1 MHLPKR
7 NGRSRTWA
15 RTLSILAA
23 AIGTTSVLSGP
34 VRAQV
39 TFASAG
45 NVAEV
50 TYAKDVASIVQNNCL
65 VCHRPGGIG
74 PMDLATYE
82 DARRY
87 ARRIREQVA
96 NRLMPPYYYDNDIGI
111 QDLEHDWRLSQED
124 IDKVVAWVDQGAPLG
139 NPADM
144 PPPPDLSDTDEWVFA
159 PEFGQPDV
167 IVRSSPIDVPANGLD
182 MWHRPIVPVGI
193 TTDRC
198 IRAIQ
203 VKPAGDAK
211 GVVHHAN
218 STFQRQLDDG
228 GFEGTGDRA
237 SEYAMG
243 KLGELIPDGVCRVA
257 PANSYIAWDI
267 HLFPGGLGAAAA
279 NAVLPGNVVEMGL
292 WLHPENY
299 EYKYKQDLA
308 SYDIDEGELVM
319 KPHGT
324 AMSQGFQVFD
334 HPVRIDSFQPHGHLR
349 LRSASLEIL
358 YPETNR
364 IEVISMISNWSAIW
378 HQSHIYA
385 ADAAP
390 LLPAGAVL
398 IMKQWYD
405 NSANN
410 PNVADP
416 EMWVDAGSRT
426 ADEMDHA
433 WIAVT
438 HLDEE
443 GYQELLEQRRA
454 NQERRITDQ

>member
-1 MHLPKR
+1 VALV
-7 NGRSRTWA
+7 
-15 RTLSILAA
+15 AA
-23 AIGTTSVLSGP
+23 VAFHSG
-34 VRAQV
+34 VDAQV
-39 TFASAG
+39 SFASTG

-50 TYAKDVASIVQNNCL
+50 TYAKDVAPIIQNNCM

-74 PMDLATYE
+74 PMDLMTYE

-87 ARRIREQVA
+87 ARRIREQVS

-111 QDLEHDWRLSQED
+111 QELEHDWRLSQED

-144 PPPPDLSDTDEWVFA
+144 PPAPNLIDTDEWAFT
-159 PEFGQPDV
+159 PELGQPDV
-167 IVRSSPIDVPANGLD
+167 VVRSTPIDIPASGLD

-198 IRAIQ
+198 IKAIQ

-218 STFQRQLDDG
+218 STFQRLQDDG
-228 GFEGTGDRA
+228 SFEGTGDRA

-243 KLGELIPDGVCRVA
+243 KLGELIPEGVCRVA

-267 HLFPGGLGAAAA
+267 HLFPGGIGAAAA
-279 NAVLPGNVVEMGL
+279 NDVLPGNVVEMGL

-308 SYDIDEGELVM
+308 SYDIDEGELVL

-324 AMSQGFQVFD
+324 AMAQGFHVFD

-358 YPETNR
+358 YPETGR
-364 IEVISMISNWSAIW
+364 IEVISMISNWSAVW
-378 HQSHIYA
+378 HQSHIYK
-385 ADAAP
+385 ADVAP

-405 NSANN
+405 NTANN
-410 PNVADP
+410 PNVQDP
-416 EMWVDAGSRT
+416 EMWVDAGART

-443 GYQELLEQRRA
+443 GYQELLAQRQA
-454 NQERRITDQ
+454 NQERRVTDQ

>member
-1 MHLPKR
+1 MMQ
-7 NGRSRTWA
+7 RSLERA
-15 RTLSILAA
+15 ALALVA
-23 AIGTTSVLSGP
+23 TVAFQSG
-34 VRAQV
+34 VDAQV
-39 TFASAG
+39 SFASSG
-45 NVAEV
+45 DVAEV
-50 TYAKDVASIVQNNCL
+50 TYAKDVAPIIQNNCM

-74 PMDLATYE
+74 PMDLLTYE

-87 ARRIREQVA
+87 ARRIREQVS
-96 NRLMPPYYYDNDIGI
+96 NRLMPPYYYDRDIGI
-111 QDLEHDWRLSQED
+111 QELEHDMRLSQDD
-124 IDKVVAWVDQGAPLG
+124 IDKVVSWVDQGAPLG
-139 NPADM
+139 DPADM
-144 PPPPDLSDTDEWVFA
+144 PPPPNLIDTDEWAFA
-159 PEFGQPDV
+159 PELGQPDV
-167 IVRSSPIDVPANGLD
+167 VVRSTPIDIPASGLD

-218 STFQRQLDDG
+218 STFQRPTADG

-243 KLGELIPDGVCRVA
+243 KLGELIPEGVCRVV
-257 PANSYIAWDI
+257 PANSFIAWDI
-267 HLFPGGLGAAAA
+267 HLFPGGIGAAAA
-279 NAVLPGNVVEMGL
+279 NDVLPGNVVEMGL
-292 WLHPENY
+292 WLWPENY
-299 EYKYKQDLA
+299 EYRYKQDLA

-324 AMSQGFQVFD
+324 AMAQGFQVFD

-358 YPETNR
+358 YPETGR

-378 HQSHIYA
+378 HQSHIYK

-410 PNVADP
+410 PNVVDP
-416 EMWVDAGSRT
+416 EMWVDAGART

-443 GYQELLEQRRA
+443 GYQELLAERQA
-454 NQERRITDQ
+454 KQGRRITDQ

>member
-1 MHLPKR
+1 MSMHLPKWHVGAVALVATLAVS
-7 NGRSRTWA
+7 GR
-15 RTLSILAA
+15 LD
-23 AIGTTSVLSGP
+23 
-34 VRAQV
+34 AQV
-39 TFASAG
+39 TFASGAA
-45 NVAEV
+45 AEV
-50 TYAKDVASIVQNNCL
+50 TYAKDVATIIQNNCT

-74 PMDLATYE
+74 PMDLVSYE

-87 ARRIREQVA
+87 ARRIREQVV
-96 NRLMPPYYYDNDIGI
+96 NRLMPPYYYDSDIGI
-111 QDLEHDWRLSQED
+111 QDLEHDWRLSEAD
-124 IDKVVAWVDQGAPLG
+124 IATVAAWVDQGAPLG
-139 NPADM
+139 DPADM
-144 PPPPDLSDTDEWVFA
+144 PPPPNLIDTEEWVFT
-159 PEFGQPDV
+159 PELGQPDI
-167 IVRSSPIDVPANGLD
+167 IVRSTPIDIPANGLD
-182 MWHRPIVPVGI
+182 MWHRPIVPVGN

-198 IRAIQ
+198 IKAIQ

-218 STFQRQLDDG
+218 STFQRMQDDG
-228 GFEGTGDRA
+228 SFEGTGDRA

-243 KLGELIPDGVCRVA
+243 KLGELIPEGVCRVA

-267 HLFPGGLGAAAA
+267 HLFPGGIGAAAA
-279 NAVLPGNVVEMGL
+279 NSVLEGNVVEMGL
-292 WLHPENY
+292 WLHPEDYQY
-299 EYKYKQDLA
+299 EYKQDLA
-308 SYDIDEGELVM
+308 SYDIDEGELVL

-324 AMSQGFQVFD
+324 AMAQGFYVWD

-358 YPETNR
+358 YPENMR
-364 IEVISMISNWSAIW
+364 IEVISMISNWSAVW

-405 NSANN
+405 NTAGN
-410 PNVADP
+410 PNVIDP
-416 EMWVDAGSRT
+416 DMWVDSGART

-443 GYQELLEQRRA
+443 GYHELLEQRAA
-454 NQERRITDQ
+454 NQERRITDQD

>member
-1 MHLPKR
+1 MMQ
-7 NGRSRTWA
+7 RSLERA
-15 RTLSILAA
+15 ALALVA
-23 AIGTTSVLSGP
+23 AVAFQGGVD
-34 VRAQV
+34 AQV
-39 TFASAG
+39 SFASSG
-45 NVAEV
+45 DVAEV
-50 TYAKDVASIVQNNCL
+50 TYAKDVAAIIQNNCV

-74 PMDLATYE
+74 PMDLVTYE

-111 QDLEHDWRLSQED
+111 QELEHDWRLSQED
-124 IDKVVAWVDQGAPLG
+124 IDMVVAWVDQGAPLG

-144 PPPPDLSDTDEWVFA
+144 PPAPELIDTEEWVFT
-159 PEFGQPDV
+159 PELGQPDV
-167 IVRSSPIDVPANGLD
+167 VVSSTPIDIPANGLD

-218 STFQRQLDDG
+218 STFQRLQDDG
-228 GFEGTGDRA
+228 SFEGTGDRA

-243 KLGELIPDGVCRVA
+243 KLGELIPEGVCRVA

-267 HLFPGGLGAAAA
+267 HLFPGGIGAAAA
-279 NAVLPGNVVEMGL
+279 NAVLPGNRVEMGL
-292 WLHPENY
+292 WLWPENY

-308 SYDIDEGELVM
+308 SYDIDEGELVL

-324 AMSQGFQVFD
+324 AMAQGFTVFD

-358 YPETNR
+358 YPETGR
-364 IEVISMISNWSAIW
+364 IEVISMISNWSAVW
-378 HQSHIYA
+378 HQSHIYK

-405 NSANN
+405 NTANN

-416 EMWVDAGSRT
+416 EMWVDAGART

-443 GYQELLEQRRA
+443 GYQELLAQRQA
-454 NQERRITDQ
+454 NQERRITDQD